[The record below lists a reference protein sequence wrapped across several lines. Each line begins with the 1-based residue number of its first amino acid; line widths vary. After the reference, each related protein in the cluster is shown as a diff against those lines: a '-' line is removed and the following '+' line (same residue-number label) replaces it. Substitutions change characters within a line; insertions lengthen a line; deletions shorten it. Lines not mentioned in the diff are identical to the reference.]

1 MSVYTRVVHMHES
14 KHYILRPLWDGEH
27 DVPPSL
33 SWWGRGVE
41 AFDDEGTVEGGP
53 ATTEETAG
61 LLDERLHPGWAQ
73 RLCDGA
79 TLDACRLGKRPQTFP
94 DGVARSAVAGIAAN
108 IAPSKSVSMLMVA
121 GDKAVA
127 NFVTATHRDAVTA
140 ALNFL
145 QDYGDIARAQSD
157 LHGLVGVLDQRYTSK
172 VGNPHLSTTATI
184 INCAPRRDGKWVAPD
199 TREILRWMYPVATYV
214 DAYMLRAL
222 STYPELKAS
231 VTIGEGLPSIN
242 SDAVDE
248 GTCQRYSSD
257 SDTRRPLPAS
267 RGLASAVYSV
277 RPANTDVTLQELR
290 RRTQLDT
297 EPVTL
302 GEPQALPEWTEA
314 HLNTALDHA
323 VDRLTN
329 HLTKRRT
336 VSTHYLISS
345 ALTGL
350 TLAGPVGSA
359 LHRDVRLLVPLLAQH
374 HAFRDRVHL
383 SERFTG
389 EERDS
394 VAPGFR

>member
-14 KHYILRPLWDGEH
+14 KDYILRPLWDGEH

-41 AFDDEGTVEGGP
+41 AFDDEVTVEGGP

-61 LLDERLHPGWAQ
+61 LLDDRLHPGWAQ
-73 RLCDGA
+73 RVRDGA

-94 DGVARSAVAGIAAN
+94 DGVARSAVAGITAN

-127 NFVTATHRDAVTA
+127 NFVTATHRDAVAA
-140 ALNFL
+140 ALDFL
-145 QDYGDIARAQSD
+145 QDYGDIARAQGD

-184 INCAPRRDGKWVAPD
+184 INCAPRRDGKWVSPD

-231 VTIGEGLPSIN
+231 VTIGKGLPAIISA
-242 SDAVDE
+242 AVDE
-248 GTCQRYSSD
+248 GTCQRFSSD
-257 SDTRRPLPAS
+257 GITRRPLPAS
-267 RGLASAVYSV
+267 RGLASAVHSV
-277 RPANTDVTLQELR
+277 RPANTDVTLHELR

-302 GEPQALPEWTEA
+302 SEPDALPEWTEH
-314 HLNTALDHA
+314 HLHTALAHA
-323 VDRLTN
+323 VDRLAN

-345 ALTGL
+345 ALAGL
-350 TLAGPVGSA
+350 TLAGPVDSP
-359 LHRDVRLLVPLLAQH
+359 LDRDVRLLVPLLAQH
-374 HAFRDRVHL
+374 HAFRERVQL
-383 SERFTG
+383 SDRFTG

-394 VAPGFR
+394 VVPGFR